1 MLSGSGIIKRKPS
14 RPEASIVH
22 NPGNDRYRLLKE
34 HPINAVFVK
43 TIRPRDK
50 KKEKTRIR
58 F

>member
-50 KKEKTRIR
+50 KKTRIH